1 VRSRVIFGLLAG
13 LLAVAC
19 CGAATAGA
27 HPIGQ
32 STIELE
38 RRPGRVDGIL
48 TMPATR
54 LDLVLG
60 MRLAGDG
67 VSVPGMAL
75 SESDAD
81 TVAEYVA
88 PRVKVTSEAGAPW
101 ALQWSDP
108 ELVDVGGLAQVRLS
122 FEAAPPAGAAVPAGA
137 APADAAPAGVRLRVD
152 AITEEV
158 RTHDVIVTVRATD
171 TSTGAEKI
179 TLAGI
184 ADFDSPELTVNFGTA
199 AARAGSGRTS
209 GTRTS
214 VGRFASLGFEH
225 FWAGADHVLF
235 IVLLTFG
242 AAAVGSVGTPT
253 RRGWRSFVPH
263 LIATSAM
270 FTLGHGISLVLAA
283 RFGVT
288 APGAVVESA
297 IAATILV
304 SAAVVWNTLRAP
316 GTRAEM
322 VGAGIFGLIHGFG
335 LSSALAT
342 AGVAASASWSS
353 IAGFNLG
360 LEAAQLTAILALVPA
375 LAVLGR
381 GAAGATGPAR
391 SALALRRAVGAVGMV
406 AGTFW
411 LVQRAF
417 RVENRLTQAVDAAT
431 SRPGLLLGAASV
443 ASVAVLVR
451 ALLVR
456 GPLAHP
462 ALEPRPEQGEERE
475 EHGGDPERNQVVA
488 TA

>member
-1 VRSRVIFGLLAG
+1 MRSRVIFGLLAG

-38 RRPGRVDGIL
+38 RQPGRIDGIL

-60 MRLAGDG
+60 TRLAGDG
-67 VSVPGMAL
+67 VSFSGMAL
-75 SESDAD
+75 SDADAD

-88 PRVKVTSEAGAPW
+88 PRLDIASEAGDPW
-101 ALQWSDP
+101 TLQWSDP
-108 ELVDVGGLAQVRLS
+108 ELVDVDGLAQVRLS
-122 FEAAPPAGAAVPAGA
+122 FEAVPPNGTAPDMVIAT
-137 APADAAPAGVRLRVD
+137 DTVRLRMD

-199 AARAGSGRTS
+199 DLAESGAASGNQPSIGPFVTS
-209 GTRTS
+209 
-214 VGRFASLGFEH
+214 GFEH

-242 AAAVGSVGTPT
+242 AATVGSAGTHA
-253 RRGWRSFVPH
+253 RRDWRSFVPH
-263 LIATSAM
+263 LTAASAM

-304 SAAVVWNTLRAP
+304 SAAVVCNTRHTP

-381 GAAGATGPAR
+381 GIAGATGPAR
-391 SALALRRAVGAVGMV
+391 SALALRRAVGAVGLI
-406 AGTFW
+406 AGAFW

-417 RVENRLTQAVDAAT
+417 RIDNRLTQVVDTAT
-431 SRPGLLLGAASV
+431 SRPGLLLASASV

-451 ALLVR
+451 VLLVR

-462 ALEPRPEQGEERE
+462 ALDPRAEQGEERE
-475 EHGGDPERNQVVA
+475 EHGGDGERNQVVA